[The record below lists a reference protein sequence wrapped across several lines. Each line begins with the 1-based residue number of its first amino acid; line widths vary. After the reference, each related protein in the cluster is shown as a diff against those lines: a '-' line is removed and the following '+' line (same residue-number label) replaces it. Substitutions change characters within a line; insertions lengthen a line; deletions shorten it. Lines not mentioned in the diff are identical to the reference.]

1 MSALSSLLS
10 PFRQWLF
17 RISPDEAT
25 PIILDR
31 RRIFIL
37 PTKSGLL
44 FALALAVML
53 IGAINY
59 NLSLGHA
66 LVFLLAG
73 LGMVSMLHTYR
84 NLIALRLTPGRSDPV
99 FAGDTALFQI
109 VLENTQDK
117 SRRALELSFASEPP
131 VFADIAAASQS
142 SINLPCPALRRGRLK
157 PGRITLS
164 TRYPLGFFY
173 AWSYPFPPLYGLVYP
188 KPIDT
193 PLPPFS
199 SVSKQDHCH
208 GHSGHEDFSGLR
220 LFQANDSPRHIAWK
234 ALARDVDHRPL
245 LIKQFSGGGASELI
259 LDWSLTATVSDSETR
274 LSIIAGW
281 ILAAET
287 LRIPYG
293 LRLPAAPPEL
303 KSPSLGPAHRAAC
316 LEALALF
323 DHD

>member
-1 MSALSSLLS
+1 MNLQEALG
-10 PFRQWLF
+10 RWLF
-17 RISPDEAT
+17 RFGRDEQL
-25 PIILDR
+25 PVILSQ

-37 PTKSGLL
+37 PTRAGLL
-44 FALALAVML
+44 YGLVLCVML

-73 LGMVSMLHTYR
+73 LGLVSMLHTYR
-84 NLIALRLTPGRSDPV
+84 NLIALRLTPGRCAPV

-109 VLENTQDK
+109 ILENTQDK
-117 SRRALELSFASEPP
+117 TRRALELSFSNEAP
-131 VFADIAAASQS
+131 VSADIAAASQICIS
-142 SINLPCPALRRGRLK
+142 LPCQALRRGLLR

-173 AWSYPFPPLYGLVYP
+173 AWSYPFPSLCGLVYP

-199 SVSKQDHCH
+199 SVSRQDHCH
-208 GHSGHEDFSGLR
+208 GQSGHEDFSGLR
-220 LFQANDSPRHIAWK
+220 LFQSNDSPRHIAWK
-234 ALARDVDHRPL
+234 ALARDVEHRPL

-293 LRLPAAPPEL
+293 LLLPASPPRL
-303 KSPSLGPAHRAAC
+303 KTPSLGPAHRAAC

-323 DHD
+323 SHE